1 MATTPSANPLRLQ
14 VADRIATVLAAIT
27 AGNNYFH
34 TPGKVAKRFMA
45 LSEMNHFPC
54 YMVSTGTGGNLDLSG
69 APDEYDETMYLIV
82 RGVVK
87 ASRDTVTPLE
97 QALRD
102 VRKAINDDST
112 DRATTGALG
121 NLDGVSEVR
130 IDSIETDDGYLS
142 AEGFGFFELRIR
154 VVITGTEGEL

>member
-14 VADRIATVLAAIT
+14 VADRIVAVLSAIT
-27 AGNNYFH
+27 AGANYWF
-34 TPGKVAKRFMA
+34 TPGMVAKRFMA
-45 LSEMNHFPC
+45 LSEMRDFPC

-69 APDEYDETMYLIV
+69 SPDEYDETFYLIV

-87 ASRDTVTPLE
+87 ASDDAVTPLE

-121 NLDGVSEVR
+121 NIDGVDEVR
-130 IDSIETDDGYLS
+130 IDSVETDDGYLAS
-142 AEGFGFFELRIR
+142 AGFGFFELRIR
-154 VVITGTEGEL
+154 VVITGAEGEL